1 MSFFFNGRL
10 WTSPATVSAVDD
22 SAMFNRGL
30 SVGNVLA
37 IIGRSDSGKPFEIQR
52 FGNPTEA
59 KALGGEALK
68 AVQKAFDPS
77 AQVGGP
83 SEVVFIRVNT
93 ATQASL
99 VLNNSVGGAVINL
112 VSTDYGLSTNN
123 IRVKIEA
130 GSVSG
135 KKLTTQLGLN
145 YFAADNV
152 ARNAF
157 SIQYVGAGAA
167 ATMTLNG
174 TTLTLTVDAAT
185 VATIDLNSYK
195 TVQDL
200 VDRLNGVTS
209 FTASVVDG
217 NGGKATLNALDFVT
231 TQNVKT
237 AAFTVT
243 ATLQACIDWFNS
255 VAEGFVTATRADNAG
270 LLPLN
275 IPYTYLSGGSDGTV
289 TNTEWQAAFD
299 ALQAADVQWVVGLS
313 PLASVHAMV
322 DAHCAY
328 MSNVARLERRSIN
341 GTDVG
346 TTDADAIARAKAL
359 NSDRA
364 SLVHIGFYDYDAN
377 GVWTLFPP
385 YILAAQIAG
394 AFAGVNPGT
403 PMTNKSLKVGGLERK
418 LRNPTD
424 TDQLINGGI
433 LCVEETNKGFKVV
446 QSIST
451 WLSNDNY
458 NRVEVSCGVAL
469 DFVARN
475 VREVLDDLR
484 GAKGTPLA
492 LSDAVSRTD
501 SRLRELSKPEPVGPG
516 VLVGDKLNP
525 PYKNITASLEGD
537 VIMVTFECSPVI
549 GINYAAVAIH
559 AVPYSGSA
567 SL

>member
-37 IIGRSDSGKPFEIQR
+37 IIGRSDSGKPFTVQR
-52 FGNPTEA
+52 FGNPAEA
-59 KALGGEALK
+59 TALGGEALK

-77 AQVGGP
+77 AEVGGP
-83 SEVVFIRVNT
+83 SEVVFIRVNP
-93 ATQASL
+93 ATQSSL
-99 VLNNSVGGAVINL
+99 VLTGTGTVITL
-112 VSTDYGLSTNN
+112 TSTDYGIGNNN
-123 IRVKIEA
+123 IKVKVES
-130 GSVSG
+130 GSVTG
-135 KKLTTQLGLN
+135 KKLTTQVGLN
-145 YFAADNV
+145 YYTADNV

-157 SIQYVGAGAA
+157 SIQYSGAGAA
-167 ATMTLNG
+167 STMSITAS
-174 TTLTLTVDAAT
+174 TVTLTVDAGT

-200 VDRLNGVTS
+200 VDRINAVANFSATVL
-209 FTASVVDG
+209 DG
-217 NGGKATLNALDFVT
+217 NGGKATLNGLDYVT

-237 AAFTVT
+237 ALYT
-243 ATLQACIDWFNS
+243 ATANLQACVDWFNS
-255 VAEGFVTATRADNAG
+255 VGEGFVTATRAPAG
-270 LLPLN
+270 GTVPAN
-275 IPYTYLSGGSDGTV
+275 IPFTYLSGATDGSV
-289 TNTEWQAAFD
+289 TNTEWQTAFD
-299 ALQAADVQWVVGLS
+299 ALQAIDVQWVVGLS
-313 PLASVHAMV
+313 PLSSIHSMA

-328 MSNVARLERRSIN
+328 MSNVARMERRAIH
-341 GTDVG
+341 GTDIN
-346 TTDADAIARAKAL
+346 TTDAAAMTEAKGL
-359 NSDRA
+359 NSDRS
-364 SLVHIGFYDYDAN
+364 SLCHIGFYDYDAN
-377 GVWTLFPP
+377 GNWTLFPP

-403 PMTNKSLKVGGLERK
+403 PLTNKSLKVGGLERR

-424 TDQLINGGI
+424 TDQLIQGGI
-433 LCVEETNKGFKVV
+433 LCVEETKKGFKIV

-451 WLSNDNY
+451 WLVNENY

-475 VREVLDDLR
+475 VREAIDDLR
-484 GAKGTPLA
+484 GSKGTPLA

-537 VIMVTFECSPVI
+537 VVMVTFECSPVI

-559 AVPYSGSA
+559 AQPYSGSA